1 MKNKVQSGNVI
12 SVIAPY
18 LVSSGQ
24 GVLVGALFGVAGN
37 DAANGAPVEIDRAGV
52 YTLAANT
59 ADTGIVGTKMYW
71 DNTNRRLTTTAT
83 SNTLVG
89 ALVAAKGGSDAT
101 ATVLLDGVIR

>member
-18 LVSSGQ
+18 LALSGQ
-24 GVLVGALFGVAGN
+24 GVLVGALFGVASI
-37 DAANGAPVEIDRAGV
+37 DAANGAPVEIDRTGV

-59 ADTGIVGTKMYW
+59 ADTGTVGTKMYW

-83 SNTLVG
+83 NNTLVG
-89 ALVAAKGGSDAT
+89 ALAVAKGGSDTT